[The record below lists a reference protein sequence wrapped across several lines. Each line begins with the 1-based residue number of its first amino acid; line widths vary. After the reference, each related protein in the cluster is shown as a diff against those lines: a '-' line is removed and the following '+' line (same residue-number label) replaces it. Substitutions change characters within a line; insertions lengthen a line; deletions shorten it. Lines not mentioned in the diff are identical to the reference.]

1 MPTKKQNPTFRSLPI
16 QIKLGEIDGKVDL
29 PKKVQLLKVGTFHH
43 AEYGKFE
50 IKPETLVKLKENFDK
65 KVRGIDLAIDFAHE
79 SEKEAAAWI
88 KSLLIE
94 GETLWAEVDWTAAGS
109 SKVGGKEFRYLSAD
123 FSKNFQN
130 NETLEAFGPT
140 LLGAG
145 LTNRPVIKGMAPV
158 LELSEFNQKKEPLMD
173 EKDKKIAELEALIAE
188 LKKKGESDGVAMA
201 DMQKKLGEFD
211 LASKKSAEEK
221 GLAEKKGRFDKL
233 LSEGKCV
240 EAQREPFM
248 KDDFT
253 KFSELAQPLKLSE
266 LGHGKDL
273 AAKKTDGKSA
283 EDEILELAEKKAKED
298 KIPVDRA
305 ISLILSSNK
314 ELNERYQKEVG

>member
-1 MPTKKQNPTFRSLPI
+1 
-16 QIKLGEIDGKVDL
+16 
-29 PKKVQLLKVGTFHH
+29 
-43 AEYGKFE
+43 
-50 IKPETLVKLKENFDK
+50 
-65 KVRGIDLAIDFAHE
+65 
-79 SEKEAAAWI
+79 
-88 KSLLIE
+88 
-94 GETLWAEVDWTAAGS
+94 
-109 SKVGGKEFRYLSAD
+109 
-123 FSKNFQN
+123 
-130 NETLEAFGPT
+130 
-140 LLGAG
+140 
-145 LTNRPVIKGMAPV
+145 
-158 LELSEFNQKKEPLMD
+158 MD